1 MADSSVTPVS
11 SQAPRILPPIDDVS
25 RPFWTGGA
33 EGRLLIAHCA
43 PCGRFFHPPRSA
55 CPACDAAPEFVAVSG
70 RGTVFTYTV
79 CHQQFNPSVPTPFVV
94 ALIELPE
101 QSGLRL
107 TANVVDCDPEA
118 VHSGMPVEV
127 RFEQQ
132 DDAWVP
138 VFAPVT

>member
-1 MADSSVTPVS
+1 MADTSVTPVS
-11 SQAPRILPPIDDVS
+11 SQAPRILPPIDDTS
-25 RPFWTGGA
+25 RPYWTGGA

-43 PCGRFFHPPRSA
+43 SCGRFFHPPRPA
-55 CPACDAAPEFVAVSG
+55 CPGCDAAPEFVAVSG

-79 CHQQFNPSVPTPFVV
+79 CHQQFNPNVPTPFVV
-94 ALIELPE
+94 ALIELCE
-101 QSGLRL
+101 QTGLRL

-118 VHSGMPVEV
+118 VYSGMPVEV